1 MLAAVIEVHAD
12 GYADRDHDINP
23 ASSREVIM
31 TATSG
36 TPAEAPPEG
45 LRKCERPSCP
55 VRFVPRHSKHIYCSA
70 LCKKRFLA
78 YAHVLRR

>member
-1 MLAAVIEVHAD
+1 MAD
-12 GYADRDHDINP
+12 T
-23 ASSREVIM
+23 E
-31 TATSG
+31 
-36 TPAEAPPEG
+36 TPAQALPE

-78 YAHVLRR
+78 YANVLRR